1 MAKFKFESVKFEQIM
16 KDYAEIREVTIPDA
30 VSLNARL
37 LCVELARRTQPFGND
52 DTSGKTR
59 VKNDIGKIIKP
70 PVQLLAMANKVEN
83 KKIGKRLKSMIMNQR
98 YDVVETIF
106 RNLGFLNKWT
116 GLEFLDSKS
125 AIKTHHQDARVKPTG
140 RTKTRGSKLFIS
152 SGSELNTYI
161 TEIQKRVGISKG
173 GWADCATQL
182 KKVNKGGLLAGFPTW
197 VKKAMKSGS
206 GKVQD
211 MTSDIKNPRVH
222 MTNNVPWASNVIPES
237 EQAGAIAVVVVKM
250 RNQMNMILKKRQ
262 KTLVET

>member
-16 KDYAEIREVTIPDA
+16 ADYATIREVTIPDA

-37 LCVELARRTQPFGND
+37 LCVELARRTQPFGEEQ
-52 DTSGKTR
+52 TSGTIR
-59 VKNDIGKIIKP
+59 VKNDIGKIIKNTE
-70 PVQLLAMANKVEN
+70 QLDAYADRVGSQRIKA
-83 KKIGKRLKSMIMNQR
+83 RLKALIKSGRFDI
-98 YDVVETIF
+98 VETIF
-106 RNLGFLNKWT
+106 RNIGFLNKWT
-116 GLEFLDSKS
+116 GMEVIGASKMKS
-125 AIKTHHQDARVKPTG
+125 VHNEARNKTTG
-140 RTKTRGSKLFIS
+140 RTKSRGSKLFIAS
-152 SGSELNTYI
+152 VSEQETYI
-161 TEIQKRVGISKG
+161 SEVQKRVGISKG

-211 MTSDIKNPRVH
+211 MTSDIKNPRVYL
-222 MTNNVPWASNVIPES
+222 TNNVPWADNVIPES
-237 EQAGAIAVVVVKM
+237 QQAGAIAVVVVKM

>member
-16 KDYAEIREVTIPDA
+16 ADYATIREVTIPDA

-37 LCVELARRTQPFGND
+37 LCVELARRTQPFGEEQ
-52 DTSGKTR
+52 TSGTIR
-59 VKNDIGKIIKP
+59 VKNDIGKIIKNTE
-70 PVQLLAMANKVEN
+70 QLDAYADRVGSQRIKA
-83 KKIGKRLKSMIMNQR
+83 RLKALIKSGRFDI
-98 YDVVETIF
+98 VETIF
-106 RNLGFLNKWT
+106 RNIGFLNKWT
-116 GLEFLDSKS
+116 GMEVIGASKMKS
-125 AIKTHHQDARVKPTG
+125 VHNEARNKTTG
-140 RTKTRGSKLFIS
+140 RTKSRGSKLFIAS
-152 SGSELNTYI
+152 VSEQETYI
-161 TEIQKRVGISKG
+161 SEVQKRVGISKG

-211 MTSDIKNPRVH
+211 MTSDIKNPRVYL
-222 MTNNVPWASNVIPES
+222 TNNVPWADNVIPENQ
-237 EQAGAIAVVVVKM
+237 QAGAIAVVVVKM

>member
-16 KDYAEIREVTIPDA
+16 ADYATIREVTIPDA

-37 LCVELARRTQPFGND
+37 LCVELARRTQPFGEEQ
-52 DTSGKTR
+52 TSGTIR
-59 VKNDIGKIIKP
+59 VKNDIGKIIKNTE
-70 PVQLLAMANKVEN
+70 QLDAYADRVGSQRIKA
-83 KKIGKRLKSMIMNQR
+83 RLKALIKSGRFDI
-98 YDVVETIF
+98 VETIL
-106 RNLGFLNKWT
+106 RNIGFLNKWT
-116 GLEFLDSKS
+116 GMEVIGASKMKS
-125 AIKTHHQDARVKPTG
+125 VHNEARNKTTG
-140 RTKTRGSKLFIS
+140 RTKSRGSKLFIAS
-152 SGSELNTYI
+152 VSEQETYI
-161 TEIQKRVGISKG
+161 SEVQKRVGISKG

-211 MTSDIKNPRVH
+211 MTSDIKNPRVYL
-222 MTNNVPWASNVIPES
+222 TNNVPWADNVIPES
-237 EQAGAIAVVVVKM
+237 QQAGAIAVVVVKM

>member
-37 LCVELARRTQPFGND
+37 LCVELARRTQPFGEEQ
-52 DTSGKTR
+52 TSGTIR
-59 VKNDIGKIIKP
+59 VKNDIGKIIKNTE
-70 PVQLLAMANKVEN
+70 QLDEYADRVGSQRIKA
-83 KKIGKRLKSMIMNQR
+83 RLKALIKSGRFDI
-98 YDVVETIF
+98 VETIL
-106 RNLGFLNKWT
+106 RNIGFLNKWT
-116 GLEFLDSKS
+116 GMEVISASKMKS
-125 AIKTHHQDARVKPTG
+125 VHNEARNKTTG
-140 RTKTRGSKLFIS
+140 RTKSRGSKLFIAS
-152 SGSELNTYI
+152 VSEQETYI
-161 TEIQKRVGISKG
+161 SEVQKRVGISKG

-211 MTSDIKNPRVH
+211 MTSDLKNPRVQ
-222 MTNNVPWASNVIPES
+222 MTNDVPWARNVITKS
-237 EQAGAIAVVVVKM
+237 EEEFAKAVIVTKM
-250 RNQMNMILKKRQ
+250 KKQMEAILKKRQ